1 MNAMLSKRF
10 SLLFYLKKAKNQV
23 QGKQPIYLRIT
34 IDSGRM
40 ELSTQRECD
49 PERWNSHAGRVNGTR
64 EDIRNL
70 NIYLDSLQAKV
81 YEAHR
86 SLMDQNVPITTENIK
101 KKLRGI
107 TDRPRM
113 ILEVFK

>member
-10 SLLFYLKKAKNQV
+10 SLLFYLKKPKNHV

-34 IDSGRM
+34 IDSARM

-49 PERWNSHAGRVNGTR
+49 PERWNSHAGRVNGTK
-64 EDIRNL
+64 EEIRNL
-70 NIYLDSLQAKV
+70 NVYLDSLQAKV

-86 SLMDQNVPITTENIK
+86 NLLDQNELITIVTLK
-101 KKLRGI
+101 RS
-107 TDRPRM
+107 
-113 ILEVFK
+113 